1 MTKYVSLI
9 PAEENSTAAW
19 YTSVGAGLVSGLIKT
34 VEGVVSLG
42 AELVDL
48 GADSNTVAGV
58 EQFFDDINIF
68 EDTAQDRVAGRL
80 VEVFTQIGIPGSAG
94 FKLATKLANKAIKAK
109 KAGTYANLKSKAVQE
124 GAKKAKRLNLDIDNR
139 FGLDPGTTKR
149 FSAGVFGGAT
159 GETLVADVEDI
170 GTFGDFFEGPTALD
184 TVEGEGREEAG
195 RRILNRLK
203 FGTESIFIT
212 PFVFGVGKAG
222 KALATRGKELAYS
235 NSAFERWVDKYLGS
249 YFRPRGDLPIEVFE
263 SEMAK
268 AGLKARD
275 TFRARE
281 IVENITREVDNI
293 FPRTGKFFDTS
304 TNKEQVSFYKKLND
318 VLFEGD
324 LTKEINPKAVDDL
337 VNFLKK
343 AEIDEES
350 IQNIVFNLNNARGE
364 FTNLINILNRNAGT
378 KRAAGAKD
386 LQAIM
391 KDRIEGWLGGT
402 YRIFQKP
409 KGLFKLFQKYKPTD
423 QAYVRTINTFRR
435 YLAKTDPNAPKDK
448 DGNLLN
454 LEEVAVGTDAQGK
467 ELKQFV
473 PAGTEYYERAK
484 FLVDDIINQVQV
496 KKKPAGL
503 PDITYT
509 NGTAMAQTK
518 SFEKAIGRGS
528 KVFRELFGEIQDPR
542 YSIFNAMT
550 NLSAVARTAT
560 YFDDLLNQNKKVQS
574 TRDPTTGELG
584 RGFFWDSEDIAKQA
598 VNSPNTG
605 IEIVPVDS
613 VFQKLPGGSTLA
625 NPLSG
630 KFTTKEIADG
640 IANINDVG
648 QSLTSMIRGREG
660 AKGAEK
666 AATWFYR
673 NLLLFPKGISQLAK
687 TVLSIPTHLRNFF
700 SAGAFASANGIF
712 LEGLTNPG
720 LLKKAFAEGIDVSGL
735 LKLGPNSP
743 QAQAAYREL
752 LELGVVN
759 SQVQIG
765 DLVNLLKD
773 ATGNPGVIST
783 DTILRPMLTKLKKL
797 GNFFQGKYVAED
809 DTWKITNYVVEL
821 DRLKKAAIRKG
832 VDIND
837 ATTLRG
843 LKQDAA
849 NIVKNTVPNYAYVG
863 SAVKTAR
870 ILPIGN
876 FMSFPSEII
885 RTTTNIAEQGLKEMR
900 HVPAAGE
907 KIIGSNI
914 TPYVNIEGKGL
925 VKNNNEMYGTGF
937 KRLSGMAFT
946 LGAVPVIATEGAKAI
961 YDVSEEEI
969 QALRQFVPDWSKNS
983 TLIPIKTDDGELRY
997 IDFSHSNAYDVIARP
1012 YRTLVNNIIAGQQ
1025 NDETLLSSFVDG
1037 VSEASGEI
1045 MNPFISESIWTEA
1058 TADIIVRGGRTKEGR
1073 QLYTDQTP
1081 AGNKAA
1087 IRFLHLG
1094 NALAPS
1100 YKQFQR
1106 LGQAAFGTPD
1116 KRGDILNI
1124 GPELAGFMGL
1134 RPIKV
1139 DPLQSMGF
1147 KIAEYQTGIR
1157 NARREFTGGYFGI
1170 LRGGRIKPND
1180 IIQAYYNSNKA
1191 RFLVQREMNKN
1202 IDAAGVLGVDT
1213 GSLRREFS
1221 DRQISS
1227 QTFANLANGKF
1238 EPYFPSEDIRA
1249 RFAEIARDLG
1259 DPNVYLEVAPTLRAM
1274 RSYFKTLPLDGSF
1287 DVDMD
1292 DFLFE
1297 ETPLMPLPSL
1307 PQPTVN
1313 TQVNTQQINPTT
1325 NLTQTETAL
1334 LSPEEQV
1341 IRQRLR
1347 RTT

>member
-1 MTKYVSLI
+1 MSKYVSLI
-9 PAEENSTAAW
+9 PAEENSTASW

-48 GADSNTVAGV
+48 GADSNRVADV
-58 EQFFDDINIF
+58 ERFFDEINIF
-68 EDTAQDRVAGRL
+68 EDTAQERVAGKL
-80 VEVFTQIGIPGSAG
+80 VEVFTQIGLPAG
-94 FKLATKLANKAIKAK
+94 AGAKLATKLASKALKARRN
-109 KAGTYANLKSKAVQE
+109 GTYANLKSKAVQE
-124 GAKKAKRLNLDIDNR
+124 GMKKAKSLNDRIPD
-139 FGLDPGTTKR
+139 GTKR
-149 FSAGVFGGAT
+149 FAAGVFGGAT
-159 GETLVADVEDI
+159 GETFVADVEDI

-184 TVEGEGREEAG
+184 TNELEGREEAG

-203 FGTESIFIT
+203 FGTESLFIT

-235 NSAFERWVDKYLGS
+235 DSAFERWVDKYIGS
-249 YFRPRGDLPIEVFE
+249 PFRPRGDLPTEVFE

-281 IVENITREVDNI
+281 IVENITREVDKI

-337 VNFLKK
+337 VNFLKQSD
-343 AEIDEES
+343 IGEES

-378 KRAAGAKD
+378 KKAAGAKD
-386 LQAIM
+386 LQSIM
-391 KDRIEGWLGGT
+391 KERIEGWLGGT

-423 QAYVRTINTFRR
+423 EAYVKAINLFRR
-435 YLAKTDPNAPKDK
+435 YLAKTDPDAPRDK

-454 LEEVAVGTDAQGK
+454 LEEVVVGTDAQGK

-484 FLVDDIINQVQV
+484 FLVDDIVNQVQI

-509 NGTAMAQTK
+509 NGTAMAKTK
-518 SFEKAIGRGS
+518 SFEKAVGRGG

-560 YFDDLLNQNKKVQS
+560 YFDDLAAQNRKVQVE
-574 TRDPTTGELG
+574 DGG
-584 RGFFWDSEDIAKQA
+584 RGFFWETEDLAKQA
-598 VNSPNTG
+598 VNSPKTG
-605 IEIVPVDS
+605 IEIVSVDS

-640 IANINDVG
+640 IANINDIG
-648 QSLTSMIRGREG
+648 SSLTAIIRGRGE
-660 AKGAEK
+660 ANPAEK

-712 LEGLTNPG
+712 FEGLTNPG
-720 LLKKAFAEGIDVSGL
+720 LLKRAFAEGIDTSGL
-735 LKLGPNSP
+735 LKLGPNSA
-743 QAQAAYREL
+743 QAQKAYQEL

-765 DLVNLLKD
+765 DLINLLKD
-773 ATGNPGVIST
+773 ATGNPGVVST

-797 GNFFQGKYVAED
+797 GSFFQGKYVAED

-821 DRLKKAAIRKG
+821 DRLKKVAVKRG
-832 VDIND
+832 VDVTNKE
-837 ATTLRG
+837 TLRG
-843 LKQDAA
+843 LKREAA

-900 HVPAAGE
+900 HTPAPGE
-907 KIIGSNI
+907 KIIGSTV

-925 VKNNNEMYGTGF
+925 VKNNNEMYATGF

-946 LGAVPVIATEGAKAI
+946 LGAVPIIATEGAKAI
-961 YDVSEEEI
+961 YDVTEEEI
-969 QALRQFVPDWSKNS
+969 QALRQFVPEWSKNS

-1025 NDETLLSSFVDG
+1025 NDETLLSGFVDG
-1037 VSEASGEI
+1037 VTEASAEI

-1058 TADIIVRGGRTKEGR
+1058 TADLIVRGGRTKEGR

-1116 KRGDILNI
+1116 KRGDELSI

-1139 DPLQSMGF
+1139 DPLASMGF

-1180 IIQAYYNSNKA
+1180 IINAYYNSNKA
-1191 RFLVQREMNKN
+1191 RFEVQREMYKN
-1202 IDAAGVLGVDT
+1202 INAAEILGVDI
-1213 GSLRREFS
+1213 GALRREFR
-1221 DRQISS
+1221 DRQISPK
-1227 QTFANLANGKF
+1227 TFLNLSNAKF

-1249 RFAEIARDLG
+1249 RFAEIARNLG
-1259 DPNVYLEVAPTLRAM
+1259 DPNVYLEVAPILRSM
-1274 RSYFKTLPLDGSF
+1274 RSMFKQLPLDGSF
-1287 DVDMD
+1287 DIELD

-1297 ETPLMPLPSL
+1297 EAPLIPLPSL

-1313 TQVNTQQINPTT
+1313 TQPIVQPATQNTT
-1325 NLTQTETAL
+1325 LTRTEQAL
-1334 LSPEEQV
+1334 LSPSEQV
-1341 IRQRLR
+1341 IRERLR
-1347 RTT
+1347 KPTETV